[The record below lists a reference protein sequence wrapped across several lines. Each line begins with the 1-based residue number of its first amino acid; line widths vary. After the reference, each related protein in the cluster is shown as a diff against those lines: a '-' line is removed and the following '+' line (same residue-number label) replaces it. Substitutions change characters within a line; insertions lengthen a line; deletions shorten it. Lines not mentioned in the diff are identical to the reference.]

1 MKIYCPV
8 CEYHPRATDRWQC
21 RPGCY
26 TIWNTFETRA
36 VCPGCSKQWRDTW
49 CPACGVASPHEDWYH
64 EEVPEGAGEAEV
76 VEVVEV
82 VEVGSSRRD
91 EVTSIPSTT
100 STTSPT

>member
-8 CEYHPRATDRWQC
+8 CEYHPRASDRWQC

-64 EEVPEGAGEAEV
+64 EEDLDRASEIREEELVGVSRGSRGRQGRPGCRGEV
-76 VEVVEV
+76 VKA
-82 VEVGSSRRD
+82 G
-91 EVTSIPSTT
+91 
-100 STTSPT
+100 